1 MTRRRASSSSSTPK
15 RTYTR
20 RQTTAEKYFKAVAN
34 GKVVAC
40 QKLVKVAKML
50 VPRFKDG
57 YKQWHYDR
65 KAARKPVEFIE
76 RYCRIPSGKLGA
88 PFVLE
93 DYEKALIE
101 VAFGFVDDE
110 GNRQFREVFVIWA
123 RKNGKALSLDTEIPT
138 PNGWTTMADVH
149 AGDYVFGQDGA
160 PSRVLVESE
169 IFHKPMYLVKFE
181 DGAEVKA
188 SEDHLWTVR
197 VRKHKYNNGMRTM
210 TTGDMFGNVYHE
222 RSDGKGREYRYR
234 VPMSAPVEY
243 QEQDLPIDPYVLG
256 VWLGDG
262 TSSAAQITCGDEDID
277 DMIYNLSGRGY
288 PVYARKYKGR
298 VEKGA
303 AWLISVGYVGKTGH
317 GNKNI
322 LKEQLDAL
330 GVTNNKHIPDI
341 YMRGSVEQRMEL
353 LRGLMDTDGYAS
365 KAGQCEFC
373 QKNERLVDQL
383 IELCASL
390 GIKATKR
397 SKEARCNGAPA
408 GTVYQ
413 AQFFTDRDRCCFR
426 LGRKAD
432 RLKSKLSDRM
442 GYKTIVSI
450 ERIDDEPS
458 KCISIDNESHLY
470 LAGRNYTTTHN
481 SSLGAA
487 VELYMLVA
495 DREGAPQIYN
505 IATSKEQASL
515 AYGACVK
522 IFRMSKEL
530 SSLIRKGTVVERHQ
544 DGLICDANMGYIT
557 PLSSQTRHLDGLDV
571 HFVLVD
577 ELAAFTNR
585 DVYDLVKQGTGA
597 RDQAMVMEITTNGFE
612 RGNVF
617 DSQYDYAMRLIDGEF
632 EDDHFLPLIYELDER
647 SEWTDPKAWKKANP
661 GLGTVKKVAYLEGE
675 VNKAKNDPSYLPT
688 VLTKEFNVPENRA
701 SAWLRFE
708 EAVNE
713 ETFDIDEMGFRYG
726 VAGFDYAETTDLAA
740 GKMLMM
746 RPDDDH
752 IYEASMYWIPESK
765 LNRGSGYRKS
775 SDDVPYELWEKRGLI
790 RVVPGNK
797 VYPSVFLEWLEELRA
812 EHDVWT
818 FAIGV
823 DPWHI
828 TGRDEQDFIAY
839 VGESRYE
846 KVRQGAITLSQPMGE
861 FRADLGAKRFVN
873 NHNPVDEWCRMNVA
887 VRIDVNSNMQPDK
900 SGNNPKN
907 KIDGFMAELDA
918 YIALKRHFD
927 EYTSNL

>member
-34 GKVVAC
+34 GKIVAC

-57 YKQWHYDR
+57 YKKWHYDR

-123 RKNGKALSLDTEIPT
+123 RKS
-138 PNGWTTMADVH
+138 
-149 AGDYVFGQDGA
+149 
-160 PSRVLVESE
+160 
-169 IFHKPMYLVKFE
+169 
-181 DGAEVKA
+181 
-188 SEDHLWTVR
+188 
-197 VRKHKYNNGMRTM
+197 
-210 TTGDMFGNVYHE
+210 
-222 RSDGKGREYRYR
+222 
-234 VPMSAPVEY
+234 
-243 QEQDLPIDPYVLG
+243 
-256 VWLGDG
+256 
-262 TSSAAQITCGDEDID
+262 
-277 DMIYNLSGRGY
+277 
-288 PVYARKYKGR
+288 
-298 VEKGA
+298 
-303 AWLISVGYVGKTGH
+303 GKT
-317 GNKNI
+317 
-322 LKEQLDAL
+322 
-330 GVTNNKHIPDI
+330 
-341 YMRGSVEQRMEL
+341 S
-353 LRGLMDTDGYAS
+353 
-365 KAGQCEFC
+365 
-373 QKNERLVDQL
+373 
-383 IELCASL
+383 LCAA
-390 GIKATKR
+390 I
-397 SKEARCNGAPA
+397 
-408 GTVYQ
+408 
-413 AQFFTDRDRCCFR
+413 
-426 LGRKAD
+426 
-432 RLKSKLSDRM
+432 
-442 GYKTIVSI
+442 
-450 ERIDDEPS
+450 
-458 KCISIDNESHLY
+458 
-470 LAGRNYTTTHN
+470 
-481 SSLGAA
+481 
-487 VELYMLVA
+487 ELYMLVA

-571 HFVLVD
+571 HCVVVD

-597 RDQAMVMEITTNGFE
+597 REQPMVIEITTNGFE

-617 DSQYDYAMRLIDGEF
+617 DSQYDYAMRLINGEF
-632 EDDHFLPLIYELDER
+632 VDDHFLPLIYELDER

-661 GLGTVKKVAYLEGE
+661 GLGTVKKMAYLEGE

-775 SDDVPYELWEKRGLI
+775 ADDVPYELWEKRGLM

-861 FRADLGAKRFVN
+861 FRADLAAKRFVN
-873 NHNPVDEWCRMNVA
+873 NHNPIDEWCRMNVA

-918 YIALKRHFD
+918 YIALKRHYD